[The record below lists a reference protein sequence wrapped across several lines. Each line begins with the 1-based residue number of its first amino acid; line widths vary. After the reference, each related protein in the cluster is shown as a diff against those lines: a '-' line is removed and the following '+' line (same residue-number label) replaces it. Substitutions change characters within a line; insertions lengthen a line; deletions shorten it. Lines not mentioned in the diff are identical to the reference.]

1 MSTRTPPAPLGVQV
15 EHLTSVDRGTAR
27 LLRQR
32 SLRLMGQLLAPH
44 RGSLVWLGVLV
55 LVSQAASAAGPLLL
69 SQAIDTGLPRLLE
82 GDWRPFAI
90 VVGALIVATIADAGL
105 SNLFTRRAAAL
116 SQRVLLRVRTLLF
129 EHTGRLGLDFHQR
142 YTSGRVISR
151 QTNDVDALAELLES
165 GFGDLVNAV
174 ARMAFI
180 ATALFILDPLSAL
193 VALAVFV
200 PVVLV
205 TRRFQVVSSRL
216 YRESSERSARLI
228 VRFVETITGIRA
240 MQAFRAEAR
249 NADVY
254 GGLNGAYTDTGR
266 RTAMAFGNLFTG
278 INLISSIG
286 LAVLVLVNGLRTLD
300 GSIGVGVLVAAAL
313 YLVQLF
319 QPMEAVGMFANTF
332 QSAVAAL
339 EKISGVLEE
348 RPSVA
353 EPSAARDEQRGA
365 QRPPSV
371 ARQASGRGDMT
382 LRGTT
387 FSYGEGPLVLQRTDL
402 HITAGQTVAIVGPTG
417 AGKTTLASLIA
428 RFADPTT
435 GEVTLDGIDLR
446 ELQDSELRQRVV
458 TVTQDPF
465 LFQGTVASNIEL
477 GRPGASRDDIERA
490 AKLIGADP
498 FIRRMPDGY
507 DTDLSHRGVKLSA
520 GQRQLIS
527 FARAFVADPEVLI
540 LDEAT
545 SSLDIPS
552 ERAVQQ
558 ALGTLLHDRTAVIIA
573 HRLSTVNDADRVL
586 VLDAGTIVE
595 DGSPAELV
603 AAGGRYA
610 ELHSA
615 WLASLDSD

>member
-1 MSTRTPPAPLGVQV
+1 MSKRTPPAPLGVQV

-27 LLRQR
+27 VLRRR

-82 GDWRPFAI
+82 GDSGPFMI

-180 ATALFILDPLSAL
+180 ATALLILDPLSAL
-193 VALAVFV
+193 VAFAVFV

-286 LAVLVLVNGLRTLD
+286 LAVLVLINGLRTLD

-332 QSAVAAL
+332 QSAIAAL

-353 EPSAARDEQRGA
+353 EPAPRNAQRSARPPAQATPPALTRGEVELRGA
-365 QRPPSV
+365 
-371 ARQASGRGDMT
+371 
-382 LRGTT
+382 T
-387 FSYGEGPLVLQRTDL
+387 FSYGDGPLVLQRTEL
-402 HITAGQTVAIVGPTG
+402 HIAAGQTVAIVGPTG

-428 RFADPTT
+428 RFADPTA
-435 GEVTLDGIDLR
+435 GEVTLDGVDLR
-446 ELQDSELRQRVV
+446 ELPDSELRQRVV

-465 LFQGTVASNIEL
+465 LFQGTIASNIEL
-477 GRPGASRDDIERA
+477 GRPGATREDIERA
-490 AKLIGADP
+490 ARLIGADQ
-498 FIRRMPDGY
+498 FIRRMPIGY

-552 ERAVQQ
+552 ERAVQR

-603 AAGGRYA
+603 TAGGRYA

>member
-1 MSTRTPPAPLGVQV
+1 MTKTSAAAPLGVRV
-15 EHLTSVDRGTAR
+15 EHLTSVDRATAR
-27 LLRQR
+27 LLRRR
-32 SLRLMGQLLAPH
+32 SIRLMGQLLAPH
-44 RGSLVWLGVLV
+44 KARLVWLGVLV
-55 LVSQAASAAGPLLL
+55 LISQAASAAGPLLL
-69 SQAIDTGLPRLLE
+69 SQAIDTGLPTLLD
-82 GDWRPFAI
+82 GDAAPFLVI
-90 VVGALIVATIADAGL
+90 VIALVVATIADAGL
-105 SNLFTRRAAAL
+105 SNLFTRNAAAL
-116 SQRVLLRVRTLLF
+116 SQRVLLRIRTLLF
-129 EHTGRLGLDFHQR
+129 AHTGRLGLDFHQR

-151 QTNDVDALAELLES
+151 QTNDVDAVAELLES

-180 ATALFILDPLSAL
+180 AAALLILDPLSAL
-193 VALAVFV
+193 VAFAVFV

-240 MQAFRAEAR
+240 MQAFRAESR

-278 INLISSIG
+278 IELISSIG
-286 LAVLVLVNGLRTLD
+286 LAVLVLVNGLRTLE
-300 GSIGVGVLVAAAL
+300 GGIGVGVLVAAAL

-348 RPSVA
+348 EPSVA
-353 EPSAARDEQRGA
+353 APARDA
-365 QRPPSV
+365 KHDP
-371 ARQASGRGDMT
+371 ARRTADHHDVTGPGDIA
-382 LRGTT
+382 LHGTA
-387 FSYGEGPLVLQRTDL
+387 FSYGDGPLVLQRVDL
-402 HITAGQTVAIVGPTG
+402 HIPAGQTVAIVGPTG
-417 AGKTTLASLIA
+417 AGKTTLASIIA
-428 RFADPTT
+428 RFADPTQ
-435 GEVTLDGIDLR
+435 GQALLDGVDLR
-446 ELQDSELRQRVV
+446 DIPDGELRRRVI

-477 GRPGASRDDIERA
+477 GRPGASRQEIEQA
-490 AKLIGADP
+490 AKRIGADP
-498 FIRRMPDGY
+498 FIRRMPNGY

-552 ERAVQQ
+552 ERAVQK
-558 ALGTLLHDRTAVIIA
+558 ALDTLLHDRTAVIIA

-586 VLDAGTIVE
+586 VLDGGAIVE

-603 AAGGRYA
+603 ARGGRYA
-610 ELHSA
+610 ELHGA
-615 WLASLDSD
+615 WLSSLDSDSD

>member
-1 MSTRTPPAPLGVQV
+1 MS
-15 EHLTSVDRGTAR
+15 
-27 LLRQR
+27 
-32 SLRLMGQLLAPH
+32 QLLAPH
-44 RGSLVWLGVLV
+44 RGGLVWLGALV

-82 GDWRPFAI
+82 GDSRPFAI
-90 VVGALIVATIADAGL
+90 VVGALIFATIADAGL

-165 GFGDLVNAV
+165 GFGDLVNAI

-180 ATALFILDPLSAL
+180 ATALLILDPLSAL
-193 VALAVFV
+193 VAFAVFV

-205 TRRFQVVSSRL
+205 TRCFQVVSSRL

-278 INLISSIG
+278 INLISSVG
-286 LAVLVLVNGLRTLD
+286 LAVLVLINGLRTLD
-300 GSIGVGVLVAAAL
+300 GTIGVGVLVAAAL

-353 EPSAARDEQRGA
+353 EPEPEPRDA
-365 QRPPSV
+365 QRSAQPP
-371 ARQASGRGDMT
+371 ATGAPQASIRGEVT
-382 LRGTT
+382 LCGTT
-387 FSYGEGPLVLQRTDL
+387 FSYGDGPLVLQRTDL
-402 HITAGQTVAIVGPTG
+402 HIAAGQTVAIVGPTG

-435 GEVTLDGIDLR
+435 GEVALDGVDVRALP
-446 ELQDSELRQRVV
+446 DSELRQRVI

-465 LFQGTVASNIEL
+465 LFQGTIASNIEL
-477 GRPGASRDDIERA
+477 GRPGASREDVERA
-490 AKLIGADP
+490 ARLIGADQ
-498 FIRRMPDGY
+498 FIRRMPNGY

-552 ERAVQQ
+552 ERAVQR

-586 VLDAGTIVE
+586 VLEAGTIVE

-603 AAGGRYA
+603 TTGGRYA

-615 WLASLDSD
+615 WLASLDSA

>member
-1 MSTRTPPAPLGVQV
+1 
-15 EHLTSVDRGTAR
+15 
-27 LLRQR
+27 
-32 SLRLMGQLLAPH
+32 
-44 RGSLVWLGVLV
+44 
-55 LVSQAASAAGPLLL
+55 
-69 SQAIDTGLPRLLE
+69 
-82 GDWRPFAI
+82 
-90 VVGALIVATIADAGL
+90 
-105 SNLFTRRAAAL
+105 
-116 SQRVLLRVRTLLF
+116 
-129 EHTGRLGLDFHQR
+129 
-142 YTSGRVISR
+142 
-151 QTNDVDALAELLES
+151 
-165 GFGDLVNAV
+165 
-174 ARMAFI
+174 
-180 ATALFILDPLSAL
+180 
-193 VALAVFV
+193 
-200 PVVLV
+200 
-205 TRRFQVVSSRL
+205 
-216 YRESSERSARLI
+216 
-228 VRFVETITGIRA
+228 
-240 MQAFRAEAR
+240 
-249 NADVY
+249 
-254 GGLNGAYTDTGR
+254 
-266 RTAMAFGNLFTG
+266 MAFGNLFTG

-402 HITAGQTVAIVGPTG
+402 HIAAGQTVAIVGPTG

-603 AAGGRYA
+603 AAGGCYA

>member
-1 MSTRTPPAPLGVQV
+1 MTKPSTAAPLGVRV
-15 EHLTSVDRGTAR
+15 EHLTSVDRDTAR
-27 LLRQR
+27 LLRRR

-44 RGSLVWLGVLV
+44 KARLVWLGVLV
-55 LVSQAASAAGPLLL
+55 LISQAASAAGPLLL
-69 SQAIDTGLPRLLE
+69 SQAIDTGLPTLLD
-82 GDWRPFAI
+82 GDAAPFLVI
-90 VVGALIVATIADAGL
+90 VVALVLATITDAGL
-105 SNLFTRRAAAL
+105 SNLFTRNAAAL

-151 QTNDVDALAELLES
+151 QTNDVDAVAELLES

-180 ATALFILDPLSAL
+180 AAALLILDPLSAL
-193 VALAVFV
+193 VAFAVFV

-240 MQAFRAEAR
+240 MQAFRAESR

-278 INLISSIG
+278 IELISSIG
-286 LAVLVLVNGLRTLD
+286 LAVLVLVNGLRTLE

-348 RPSVA
+348 EPSVA
-353 EPSAARDEQRGA
+353 APARDAKQE
-365 QRPPSV
+365 P
-371 ARQASGRGDMT
+371 ARRTTDHRDVTEPGDIA
-382 LRGTT
+382 LRGTA
-387 FSYGEGPLVLQRTDL
+387 FSYGDGPLVLQRVDL
-402 HITAGQTVAIVGPTG
+402 HIPAGQTVAIVGPTG
-417 AGKTTLASLIA
+417 AGKTTLASIIA
-428 RFADPTT
+428 RFADPTQ
-435 GEVTLDGIDLR
+435 GQALLDGVDLR
-446 ELQDSELRQRVV
+446 DIPDSELRRRVI

-477 GRPGASRDDIERA
+477 GRPGASRQEIEDA

-498 FIRRMPDGY
+498 FIRRMPNGY

-552 ERAVQQ
+552 ERAVQK

-586 VLDAGTIVE
+586 VLDGGAIVE
-595 DGSPAELV
+595 DGSPADLV
-603 AAGGRYA
+603 ARGGRYA

-615 WLASLDSD
+615 WLSSLDSD